1 LGDGINRIYM
11 TWLQL
16 VSIRS
21 LMAFLLSGL
30 FTRVFITLAPK
41 LGLVAHPKGHSTHQ
55 GVVPIIGGCGIFLA
69 IQLLTALPLPLIPIP
84 PSLPGYSLTLTWV
97 FVLGVIDDRV
107 TLSPRNRLIGQALTV
122 LLVLVCSRLSLDSL
136 GDLFNNGNLRILPWL
151 SGVATFLVMTGIVN
165 AYNMVDGLDGLAAS
179 LSLSAFIGI
188 AVLAWGAGNVA
199 IVHLSGVWVAA
210 LLGFLLFNLP
220 ALTPSRWRC
229 FLGDSGSTTMGFTI
243 AYLFLTLTH
252 EPTPVSPVACLWLA
266 IVPITDLYWSLLRR
280 YISGRSPT
288 EADQY
293 HLHHLLKNKVGK
305 DWLTVLT
312 LASLNGIGVLV
323 GVYTHR
329 HNVPEWL
336 IFWPWVALVS
346 CILTVLFYY
355 HQQTLRAVQVT
366 QRTSGHG

>member
-1 LGDGINRIYM
+1 M

-21 LMAFLLSGL
+21 LLAFLLSGL
-30 FTRVFITLAPK
+30 LTRVFIGLAPK
-41 LGLVAHPKGHSTHQ
+41 LGLVAHPQGHSTHQ

-69 IQLLTALPLPLIPIP
+69 IQLLTALPLPSTPIP
-84 PSLPGYSLTLTWV
+84 PSLPGYWLTLTWV
-97 FVLGVIDDRV
+97 FLMGVIDDRIA
-107 TLSPRNRLIGQALTV
+107 LSPRYRLAGQLLTV
-122 LLVLVCSRLSLDSL
+122 LLVIFLSHLSLDSF
-136 GDLFNNGNLRILPWL
+136 GNLFNSGNMRIVPWL
-151 SGVATFLVMTGIVN
+151 SGLATFLVMTGIVN
-165 AYNMVDGLDGLAAS
+165 AYNMVDGLDGLAVS
-179 LSLSAFIGI
+179 LSLSAFVGI
-188 AVLAWGAGNVA
+188 AVIAWVTGNVA
-199 IVHLSGVWVAA
+199 IVHMSSVWVAA

-280 YISGRSPT
+280 YVSGRSPT
-288 EADQY
+288 QADQH

-305 DWLTVLT
+305 AWLTVLI
-312 LASLNGIGVLV
+312 LASLNGVGVLV
-323 GVYTHR
+323 GVYTYL

-336 IFWPWVALVS
+336 IFWPWVTLVS
-346 CILTVLFYY
+346 GILLVLFYY
-355 HQQTLRAVQVT
+355 HQRTIPGIQVT
-366 QRTSGHG
+366 